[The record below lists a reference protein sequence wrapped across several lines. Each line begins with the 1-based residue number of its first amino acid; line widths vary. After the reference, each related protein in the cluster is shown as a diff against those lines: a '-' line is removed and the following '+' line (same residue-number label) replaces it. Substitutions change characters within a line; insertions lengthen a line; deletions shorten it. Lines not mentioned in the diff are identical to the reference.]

1 MDQKDFDEQ
10 FRILIEEYRSLNR
23 QLETAP
29 DRDAV
34 TKQMYDCVRRQNAL
48 REKFK
53 QQGESNV

>member
-1 MDQKDFDEQ
+1 MDQKEFDEQ

-23 QLETAP
+23 QLENAT

-34 TKQMYDCVRRQNAL
+34 AKQMYDCVRRQNAL

-53 QQGESNV
+53 QQGE